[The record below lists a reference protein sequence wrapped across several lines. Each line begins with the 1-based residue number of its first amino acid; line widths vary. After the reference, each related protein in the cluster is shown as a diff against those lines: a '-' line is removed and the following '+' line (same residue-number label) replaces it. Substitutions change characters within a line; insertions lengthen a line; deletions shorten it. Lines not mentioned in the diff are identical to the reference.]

1 MELEI
6 VFRGT
11 EPSQAMEAYVIKY
24 GKKFKKYLG
33 KQDENSVFL
42 HVVLEGH
49 FNHHMYM
56 VEVRL
61 KSQEFNL
68 VVQREGKDMYPLID
82 ETMHVMEQE
91 LSKAKQ
97 KHVDAVKQRKKCC

>member
-24 GKKFKKYLG
+24 GQKFKKYLG
-33 KQDENSVFL
+33 QQDENSVFL

-49 FNHHMYM
+49 HNHHMYM

-61 KSQEFNL
+61 KSQQFDL

-91 LSKAKQ
+91 LSKAKR
-97 KHVDAVKQRKKCC
+97 KNVDSVKQRKKCC